1 MQPNKR
7 MVLLKD
13 KSRGIKNND
22 VRIHQNLK
30 GTFHSKRKV
39 YGKKLPADPFR
50 HCGIWL
56 WLRAKKAHS
65 QER

>member
-22 VRIHQNLK
+22 GRIHQNPK
-30 GTFHSKRKV
+30 GTFHSKCKV
-39 YGKKLPADPFR
+39 HGKKLLTDSFR
-50 HCGIWL
+50 NSGIWL
-56 WLRAKKAHS
+56 WFRA
-65 QER
+65 